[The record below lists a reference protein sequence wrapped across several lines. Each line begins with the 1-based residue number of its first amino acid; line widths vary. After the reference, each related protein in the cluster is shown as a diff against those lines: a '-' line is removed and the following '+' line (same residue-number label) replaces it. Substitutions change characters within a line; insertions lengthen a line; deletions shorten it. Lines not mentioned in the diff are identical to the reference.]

1 MTAIIFQ
8 TFIIARDETQY
19 VLVSQHDGLVNFS
32 LSEPTSLV
40 PR

>member
-19 VLVSQHDGLVNFS
+19 VLVPEHDGLIYFS
-32 LSEPTSLV
+32 FPEPASLV